1 MKNRLLFL
9 TLALVVTTPATLRLT
24 AAEPAPKHKEADTE
38 LGKAMEKMNHA
49 WRKLRKQAGDP
60 ASNASSIE
68 LVATISTAAE
78 KAMHLQPDK
87 TKDLPEADRAKF
99 VADYQSQMKELIAQV
114 GKLQDAFKAGDNP
127 AALAIIRK
135 IGETQK
141 EGHHEFK
148 RPEKH

>member
-1 MKNRLLFL
+1 MKKRLLFL
-9 TLALVVTTPATLRLT
+9 TLALAVATPATLRLS

-60 ASNASSIE
+60 ASNASSLE
-68 LVATISTAAE
+68 LVATISAAADQAL
-78 KAMHLQPDK
+78 KLQPDK

-99 VADYQSQMKELIAQV
+99 VADYQSQMKDLIAQIA
-114 GKLQDAFKAGDNP
+114 KLQDAFKAGDNA
-127 AALAIIRK
+127 AALAILRK
-135 IGETQK
+135 MGGIQK